1 MSFDKNEP
9 AFPCP
14 EASIERYGHSDGFM
28 GMDIRTTIATKMMQG
43 LISNPGGP
51 VQRNEMNGWAFT
63 NCSHQDVA
71 EFSVALADALIEEL
85 NK

>member
-1 MSFDKNEP
+1 MSFDKNKP
-9 AFPCP
+9 AYPTTAC
-14 EASIERYGHSDGFM
+14 ADNW

-51 VQRNEMNGWAFT
+51 VQRSEMSGWAFT

>member
-14 EASIERYGHSDGFM
+14 EASIERYGHSDGFL
-28 GMDIRTTIATKMMQG
+28 GMDIRTTIATKMMQS
-43 LISNPGGP
+43 LISKDKGETYDFEIAK
-51 VQRNEMNGWAFT
+51 RAI
-63 NCSHQDVA
+63 
-71 EFSVALADALIEEL
+71 ALADTLIEEL

>member
-14 EASIERYGHSDGFM
+14 EASIERYGHSDGFL
-28 GMDIRTTIATKMMQG
+28 GMDIRTTIATKMMQS
-43 LISNPGGP
+43 LISKDKGETYDFEIAK
-51 VQRNEMNGWAFT
+51 RAI
-63 NCSHQDVA
+63 
-71 EFSVALADALIEEL
+71 ALADTLIGEL

>member
-14 EASIERYGHSDGFM
+14 EASIERYGHSDGFL
-28 GMDIRTTIATKMMQG
+28 GMDIRTTIATKMMQS
-43 LISNPGGP
+43 LISKDKGETYDFEIAK
-51 VQRNEMNGWAFT
+51 RAI
-63 NCSHQDVA
+63 S
-71 EFSVALADALIEEL
+71 LADTLIEEL

>member
-1 MSFDKNEP
+1 MNFDKNEP

-14 EASIERYGHSDGFM
+14 EASVKRYGHSDGFM

-43 LISNPGGP
+43 LLSN
-51 VQRNEMNGWAFT
+51 QECILKTNNGHGLSIKDCT
-63 NCSHQDVA
+63 KKQIA
-71 EFSVALADALIEEL
+71 EFSVSLADMLIEEL

>member
-1 MSFDKNEP
+1 MSFDKNKP
-9 AFPCP
+9 AYPTTAC
-14 EASIERYGHSDGFM
+14 ADNW

-43 LISNPGGP
+43 LLSNPGGP
-51 VQRNEMNGWAFT
+51 VQSSAECGWAFT

>member
-1 MSFDKNEP
+1 MRFDNSEP

-28 GMDIRTTIATKMMQG
+28 GMDIRTTIATKMMQS
-43 LISNPGGP
+43 LISKDEGVG
-51 VQRNEMNGWAFT
+51 RGKYDTEIAKRAI
-63 NCSHQDVA
+63 SLA
-71 EFSVALADALIEEL
+71 EALIEEL

>member
-1 MSFDKNEP
+1 MSFHKNEP

-28 GMDIRTTIATKMMQG
+28 GMDFRTTIATKMMQG
-43 LISNPGGP
+43 LLSNPAGP
-51 VQRNEMNGWAFT
+51 VQSNTECGWAFT
-63 NCSHQDVA
+63 NCTKQQVV
-71 EFSVALADALIEEL
+71 ELSVSLADMLIEEL

>member
-1 MSFDKNEP
+1 MSFDKNKP
-9 AFPCP
+9 AYPTTAC
-14 EASIERYGHSDGFM
+14 ADNWGT
-28 GMDIRTTIATKMMQG
+28 DIRTTIATKMMQG

-51 VQRNEMNGWAFT
+51 VQRSEMSGWAFT

>member
-1 MSFDKNEP
+1 MSFDKNKP
-9 AFPCP
+9 AYPTTAC
-14 EASIERYGHSDGFM
+14 ADNW

-51 VQRNEMNGWAFT
+51 VQRSEMSGWAFT

-71 EFSVALADALIEEL
+71 EFSIALADVLIEEL

>member
-1 MSFDKNEP
+1 MKIPDGEP

-14 EASIERYGHSDGFM
+14 EASIVRFGHPDGFL

-43 LISNPGGP
+43 LLSNPGGP
-51 VQRNEMNGWAFT
+51 VQSSAECGWAFT

-71 EFSVALADALIEEL
+71 EFSVALADALIKEL